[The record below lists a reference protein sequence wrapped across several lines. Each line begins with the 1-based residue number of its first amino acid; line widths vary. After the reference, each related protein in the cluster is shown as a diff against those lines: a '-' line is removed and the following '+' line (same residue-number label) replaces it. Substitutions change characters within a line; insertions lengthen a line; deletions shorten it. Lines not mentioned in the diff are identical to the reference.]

1 MEEVKI
7 KLDNKDLLKH
17 QNPRA
22 KYKLNYNDFTN
33 MCKVSQGI
41 MDLHLVITPND
52 IDKAIIMS
60 LDVFKQYFPNVK
72 YSKLEPAG
80 TDMLMPA
87 YAFKLYKNSP
97 EVYMLFNGT
106 EYNLIDQGRCE
117 MYGEAD
123 GHKLYKKPE
132 WKYE

>member
-1 MEEVKI
+1 MNEMKTKI
-7 KLDNKDLLKH
+7 DNNEALKH
-17 QNPRA
+17 QDKRA
-22 KYKLNYNDFTN
+22 KYRLNYSDFVN

-41 MDLHLVITPND
+41 QDLHLVINSNE
-52 IDKAIIMS
+52 IDKAIILS

-72 YSKLEPAG
+72 YKKLEPAG
-80 TDMLMPA
+80 TDTLMPA
-87 YAFKLYKNSP
+87 YAFKLSESSP
-97 EVYMLFNGT
+97 EVYMLFTGT

-132 WKYE
+132 WN